1 MTWCIRF
8 IRVQYS
14 SIVALMRAVPSCKRE
29 ANLNQLRSSV
39 GPYTSTHNALEVQ
52 TMHPMEAVAV
62 VCLHKKRKGQMI
74 QTQHYMSLPN
84 MFAV

>member
-14 SIVALMRAVPSCKRE
+14 SHSSSDEGSAILQNE

-52 TMHPMEAVAV
+52 TMHPMEAAAV
-62 VCLHKKRKGQMI
+62 VCLHKKRKGHMI
-74 QTQHYMSLPN
+74 QIQHYMSLP
-84 MFAV
+84 V